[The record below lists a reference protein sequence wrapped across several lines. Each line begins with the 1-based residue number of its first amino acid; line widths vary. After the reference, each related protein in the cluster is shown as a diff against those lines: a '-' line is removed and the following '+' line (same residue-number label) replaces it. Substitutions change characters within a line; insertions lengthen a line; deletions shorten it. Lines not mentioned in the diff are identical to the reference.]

1 MMKICLGTRRVKLI
15 ACIAIAMFVSRNSKA
30 QDSLRLS
37 LNEVLEIALSDN
49 PTIQVAD
56 QEIELKRYVKKE
68 TIAGLF
74 PDISASGVMQ
84 DALKLQS
91 MKMGMEDQ
99 EPMIIKM
106 GQKYTM
112 NATFN
117 LSLPLV
123 APQLWKTIKLN
134 QKDVELAMEVARS
147 SKIDMVNQV
156 KNAYYSLLLAKDAYK
171 ALSASYKTAEMN
183 AQFVTS
189 NYEQG
194 LASEYDKLVADV
206 QFRNIKPQMVN
217 GENAVKLAILNLK
230 VLMGVDV
237 NQPIIFTGELDNYET
252 EMLSDYMY
260 LKNDTSLVDNSVIK
274 QFDIQAEQIRESE
287 KINKMGYVPTLALGL
302 NYGWQAMH
310 KDLRMKNYDWFPG
323 SVLSFSLSV
332 PIFDG
337 GKKYYKTKQNNISY
351 GNLLLQR
358 ENTVRQL
365 ELSVQNSLDNISTA
379 IEQVT
384 SNKES
389 VIQADKAYSISQK
402 RYAVGSGTL
411 LEMNTSET
419 ALTQARL
426 QYAQSIY
433 DYLAAKANL
442 EATLGRPVTQYGNS
456 DN

>member
-442 EATLGRPVTQYGNS
+442 EATLGRPVKI
-456 DN
+456 

>member
-1 MMKICLGTRRVKLI
+1 MKNCLGTRRVKLI

-134 QKDVELAMEVARS
+134 QKDVELAMEVARA

-156 KNAYYSLLLAKDAYK
+156 KNTYY
-171 ALSASYKTAEMN
+171 
-183 AQFVTS
+183 
-189 NYEQG
+189 
-194 LASEYDKLVADV
+194 
-206 QFRNIKPQMVN
+206 
-217 GENAVKLAILNLK
+217 
-230 VLMGVDV
+230 
-237 NQPIIFTGELDNYET
+237 
-252 EMLSDYMY
+252 
-260 LKNDTSLVDNSVIK
+260 
-274 QFDIQAEQIRESE
+274 
-287 KINKMGYVPTLALGL
+287 
-302 NYGWQAMH
+302 
-310 KDLRMKNYDWFPG
+310 
-323 SVLSFSLSV
+323 
-332 PIFDG
+332 
-337 GKKYYKTKQNNISY
+337 
-351 GNLLLQR
+351 
-358 ENTVRQL
+358 
-365 ELSVQNSLDNISTA
+365 
-379 IEQVT
+379 
-384 SNKES
+384 
-389 VIQADKAYSISQK
+389 
-402 RYAVGSGTL
+402 
-411 LEMNTSET
+411 
-419 ALTQARL
+419 
-426 QYAQSIY
+426 
-433 DYLAAKANL
+433 
-442 EATLGRPVTQYGNS
+442 
-456 DN
+456 

>member
-1 MMKICLGTRRVKLI
+1 MKICLGTRRVKLI

-147 SKIDMVNQV
+147 TKIDMVNQV

-351 GNLLLQR
+351 GNLLDR
-358 ENTVRQL
+358 K
-365 ELSVQNSLDNISTA
+365 SV
-379 IEQVT
+379 V
-384 SNKES
+384 
-389 VIQADKAYSISQK
+389 
-402 RYAVGSGTL
+402 
-411 LEMNTSET
+411 
-419 ALTQARL
+419 
-426 QYAQSIY
+426 
-433 DYLAAKANL
+433 
-442 EATLGRPVTQYGNS
+442 
-456 DN
+456 

>member
-1 MMKICLGTRRVKLI
+1 MKICLGTRRVKLI

>member
-1 MMKICLGTRRVKLI
+1 MKICLGTRRVKLI

-237 NQPIIFTGELDNYET
+237 NQPIIFEGALDNYES

-260 LKNDTSLVDNSVIK
+260 LKNDTSLVENSILK
-274 QFDIQAEQIRESE
+274 QFDIQAMQIKEAE
-287 KINKMGYVPTLALGL
+287 KINKMGYVPTLGVGL
-302 NYGWQAMH
+302 NYGWQSMD
-310 KDLRMKNYDWFPG
+310 KDIKMKNYDWLEG

-337 GKKYYKTKQNNISY
+337 GKKYFKTKQNNISY

-358 ENTVRQL
+358 ENTTRQL
-365 ELSVQNSLDNISTA
+365 KLSVQNSLDNIA
-379 IEQVT
+379 IAVEQVT
-384 SNKES
+384 SNQES
-389 VIQADKAYSISQK
+389 VIQAEKAYSISQK
-402 RYAVGSGTL
+402 RYSVGSGTL

-419 ALTQARL
+419 ALTQSRL

-442 EATLGRPVTQYGNS
+442 EATLGRPTSQS
-456 DN
+456 EHAKT

>member
-1 MMKICLGTRRVKLI
+1 MKICLGTRRVKLI

-442 EATLGRPVTQYGNS
+442 EATLGRPDTQYGNS